1 MEDKKLENKLE
12 DEQLEEVSGGRRGG
26 RGKSITPMET
36 VKNELEKTENLKLA
50 CLPLK
55 EEKIHGKR

>member
-12 DEQLEEVSGGRRGG
+12 DEQLEEVSGGRRGTRAIG
-26 RGKSITPMET
+26 PKDTLL
-36 VKNELEKTENLKLA
+36 NEVEKTENSKLA